1 MLPCAMETKWC
12 KVRPVQVWALVY
24 RCQKGCVRLYASG
37 ARALGV
43 TLENCDIIKVR
54 NELS

>member
-1 MLPCAMETKWC
+1 METKWG

-24 RCQKGCVRLYASG
+24 RCQKGCVKLYAGG

>member
-1 MLPCAMETKWC
+1 MLPWAMETKWC